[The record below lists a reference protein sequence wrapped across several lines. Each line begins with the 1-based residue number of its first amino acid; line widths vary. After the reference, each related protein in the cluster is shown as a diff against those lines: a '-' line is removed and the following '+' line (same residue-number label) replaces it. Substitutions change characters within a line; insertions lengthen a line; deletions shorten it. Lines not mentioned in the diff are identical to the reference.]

1 MKLEIANLEEYQLLS
16 DDELRLEMIKV
27 QMELKQVLDDK
38 DNDHQL
44 QAAIALADSLKM
56 GYSVRIQQ
64 LKKLQKSLQLLA
76 SMRRL

>member
-16 DDELRLEMIKV
+16 DEQLRMEMVKV
-27 QMELKQVLDDK
+27 QMELKQTADDREN
-38 DNDHQL
+38 DNQL

-56 GYSVRIQQ
+56 KYSIRTQQ

-76 SMRRL
+76 TMRRL